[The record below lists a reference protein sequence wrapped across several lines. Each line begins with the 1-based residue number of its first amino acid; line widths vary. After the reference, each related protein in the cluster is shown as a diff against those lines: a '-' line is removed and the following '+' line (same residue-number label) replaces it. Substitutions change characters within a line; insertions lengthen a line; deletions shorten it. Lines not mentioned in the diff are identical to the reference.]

1 MPAQPEKRNQIG
13 FWLFL
18 AVLAIELQLALG
30 AFAVYHYMYRP
41 PTERPPD
48 LAEPGRKMDNIPAL
62 GRIEPKDG
70 VLSLGVPTP
79 DRIAQINVKEGET
92 VQKDRELMVLGSAV
106 MRELERKIAVIQ
118 LEEAKKRLAAITT
131 SGEAQIR
138 VEGIRREQVEKVEPL
153 ELKAQ
158 ESKIKLLKDQVANA
172 ERDSARYA
180 AAGDTIAE
188 QDKEKQQLVLHQA
201 QAELVAAESQR
212 DKLRVS
218 HSLNLSLAEAQK
230 EASESELRR
239 NQSAISL
246 DLLKNQVAEAEERLK
261 ETRVRA
267 PRGGKI
273 LRLLVHEGELVG
285 GQPVLQMANT
295 DEMIVLTEVYET
307 DIEKVH
313 IGQKATIT
321 SHIFKESDP
330 LTGKV
335 VWKGSSIGKARVV
348 DLDPRAAVDNR
359 VVEVK
364 VKLDQSERVADLIGH
379 QVRVRIAL
387 SDAPPR

>member
-1 MPAQPEKRNQIG
+1 MPAQPEKRSRAILWLPLALLAVAIG
-13 FWLFL
+13 FL
-18 AVLAIELQLALG
+18 LG
-30 AFAVYHYMYRP
+30 GLAVYHYGNIGSTP
-41 PTERPPD
+41 
-48 LAEPGRKMDNIPAL
+48 APGRASEPNGTLDNVTAL

-92 VQKDRELMVLGSAV
+92 VKKDQELMILDSAV
-106 MRELERKIAVIQ
+106 MRELQRKLAVIQ
-118 LEEAKKRLAAITT
+118 RDQAEKRLNAITA

-138 VEGIRREQVEKVEPL
+138 VEEVHTEQVEKVEPL

-172 ERDSARYA
+172 EKDNERYI

-188 QDKEKQQLVLHQA
+188 QDKEKQRLVLHQSK
-201 QAELVAAESQR
+201 AELVAAECQR
-212 DKLRVS
+212 DKLIRGQE
-218 HSLNLSLAEAQK
+218 LNRSLAKAQLQ
-230 EASESELRR
+230 ASQAELKR

-246 DLLKNQVAEAEERLK
+246 DLLDKQVEEADERVK
-261 ETRVRA
+261 ETRVYA
-267 PRGGKI
+267 PSAGKI
-273 LRLLVHEGELVG
+273 LRILIHPGELVG
-285 GQPVLQMANT
+285 GQPVLQLANT
-295 DEMIVLTEVYET
+295 EQMIVLTEVYET
-307 DIEKVH
+307 DIDRVR

-321 SHIFKESDP
+321 SHIFKEADA
-330 LTGKV
+330 LTGVV

-364 VKLDQSERVADLIGH
+364 VKLDQSARVADLIGH
-379 QVRVRIAL
+379 QVRVRISTAK
-387 SDAPPR
+387 